1 MMMKQMFSILIP
13 VLLGV
18 GFCFTACNKSVHP
31 LDKPSAG
38 KLSNTLSNVAAQSV
52 AANPNYQLIWADEFN
67 ATGSFDNNSWSYCPR
82 NGASWGTYLTS
93 TPDYAY
99 LDGQNLVVKMD
110 NAVIPGD
117 NVPYHSGGI
126 QSMNKV
132 NFRYGKL
139 EVRAKMKEGQGS
151 WPAIWLMPEPAFQ
164 YAGWPGCG
172 EIDLM
177 EHVNFANSVKH
188 RTHRLNGNLPNV
200 SSQYVKN
207 DYNLYTLEWTPDDV
221 KMFVNGA
228 HRFTYSRVAG
238 GGWQQ
243 WPFDVPFYIILN
255 QSGGVGWPGP
265 ITNSHLPFY
274 MYVDYVRLYK
284 LSVATNG
291 GFESGSLSPWDAWPS
306 SGSTAGVVSNNAHS
320 GTHAVR
326 LQGGEASVEQTITG
340 LTPNTTYIVGAYAK
354 LANTGG
360 GVCVGVKNYG
370 GSTIDNT
377 VTNVAYEMKQVTFTT
392 GATNTSATIY
402 FYKNGV
408 SNTAYADDFYLEK
421 Q

>member
-1 MMMKQMFSILIP
+1 MKPMFLISIP
-13 VLLGV
+13 ALLGV
-18 GFCFTACNKSVHP
+18 CALFTACQ
-31 LDKPSAG
+31 KPASPMEKASG
-38 KLSNTLSNVAAQSV
+38 HKPGATLSNVAARSV

-67 ATGSFDNNSWSYCPR
+67 ATGAFDPNNWEHSPR
-82 NGASWGTYLTS
+82 GGSAWNTYLTS
-93 TPDYAY
+93 TADYAY

-117 NVPYHSGGI
+117 NVPYHAGAVR
-126 QSMNKV
+126 SMNKV

-164 YAGWPGCG
+164 YASWPGCG

-188 RTHRLNGNLPNV
+188 RTHRQNGNLPNV
-200 SSQYVKN
+200 SSPYVKN

-265 ITNSHLPFY
+265 VTNSHLPFY
-274 MYVDYVRLYK
+274 MHVDYVRLYK

-291 GFESGSLSPWDAWPS
+291 GFESGSLSQWDAWPS
-306 SGSTAGVVSNNAHS
+306 SGSSAGVVSNNAHS
-320 GTHAVR
+320 GMYAVQ
-326 LQGGEASVEQTITG
+326 LQGGVASVEQTITG
-340 LTPNTTYIVGAYAK
+340 LIPNTTYILGAYAK
-354 LANTGG
+354 LANAGG
-360 GVCVGVKNYG
+360 GASVGVKNYG
-370 GSTIDNT
+370 GSAIGSL
-377 VTNVAYEMKQVTFTT
+377 VTDVTYKMKQVTFTT

-408 SNTAYADDFYLEK
+408 TNTAYADDFYLEK